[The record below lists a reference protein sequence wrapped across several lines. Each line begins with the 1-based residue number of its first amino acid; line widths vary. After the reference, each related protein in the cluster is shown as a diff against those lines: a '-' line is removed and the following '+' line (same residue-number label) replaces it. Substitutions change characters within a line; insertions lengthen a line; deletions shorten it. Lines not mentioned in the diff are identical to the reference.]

1 MEISAN
7 RQFARAS
14 VDLGRAIKLHAEANL
29 TPSGIWAIT
38 ALVSGILL
46 STSVLVAISI
56 REGRRAKHQHAVDES
71 SGARPTLPDGNG
83 RPAGDADLPAD

>member
-1 MEISAN
+1 MEISDN
-7 RQFARAS
+7 RQFASAS

-46 STSVLVAISI
+46 STSVLVAISV
-56 REGRRAKHQHAVDES
+56 RERRRPKHRQPIDGSRWKPTPPVGDE
-71 SGARPTLPDGNG
+71 
-83 RPAGDADLPAD
+83 RPAGVAN